1 MRVYPAGLLAFASA
15 LLVLAEPA
23 RAQKGATN
31 GEWRFYGGDAGN
43 TKYSPL
49 DQIDA
54 KNAKELA
61 IVWRW
66 KAENFGPRPDYNW
79 EVTPLMVGGVLYFTA
94 GSRRDVVAVDG
105 ATGETL
111 WMYRL
116 DEGERGERAVRTQNR
131 GLAYWTDGKNDNR
144 ILLVS
149 PGFQLVALDAKTGR
163 ALPSFGK
170 DGVVDLTEGLDRDVV
185 KPGQIGSSSPAIVIK
200 DVVVVGAALLAG
212 TAPVSK
218 TNVPGYIRGF
228 DVRTGK
234 RVWTFKTVPQAGEM
248 GNETWEND
256 SWKYTGNTGAWA
268 PLAGDEELG
277 YVYIP
282 VEAPTG
288 DFYGGHRPGD
298 NLFSSSLVCLDATTG
313 KRVWHF
319 QVIHHDIWDYEPSS
333 PPLLADITVDGKK
346 IKSVALV
353 TKFAHTFVFDRVTGK
368 PVWPIVETPVPQTTV
383 PGEKTS
389 PTQPIP
395 TKPLPFDRQG
405 ITKDDLIDFSPELR
419 AEAEKILAKYEIGP
433 LFLPP
438 RVRDTDGKIST
449 LILPHHTGGANWP
462 GGALDPETGIMY
474 VSSLTNPDGLGV
486 ALADPKRTDM
496 SYVGSVGGR
505 TAANSGSA
513 PGGQPSYTG
522 EGPARPNIGPQG
534 LPLIAPPWG
543 RITAINLNTGDHVW
557 MIANGDAPDAVK
569 NNPALKGLNL
579 DLSKAGKPERS
590 PLMVTKTLLF
600 GADGSGLFNAGPNAG
615 GKMFRAIDKK
625 TGAIVFEMAL
635 PASTTGIPMTYMVN
649 DRQYIVVAI
658 GARGVPA
665 ELIALAVP

>member
-1 MRVYPAGLLAFASA
+1 MRLNPACILLSLIFPATFVPSA
-15 LLVLAEPA
+15 L
-23 RAQKGATN
+23 AQQGTKG

-49 DQIDA
+49 DQINA
-54 KNAKELA
+54 SNAKDLTIA
-61 IVWRW
+61 WRW

-116 DEGERGERAVRTQNR
+116 QEGERGDRAVRTQNR
-131 GLAYWTDGKNDNR
+131 GLAYWSDGKNDQR
-144 ILLVS
+144 IILIS

-163 ALPSFGK
+163 PVPTFGK
-170 DGVVDLTEGLDRDVV
+170 EGIVDLTEGLDRDVV

-200 DVVVVGAALLAG
+200 DTVVVGAALLAG
-212 TAPVSK
+212 TAPASK

-234 RVWTFKTVPQAGEM
+234 RTWTFKTVPQAGEE
-248 GNETWEND
+248 GNETWEKD

-298 NLFSSSLVCLDATTG
+298 NLFSSSLVCLDAKTG
-313 KRVWHF
+313 KKVWHF
-319 QVIHHDIWDYEPSS
+319 QIIHHDIWDYEPSS
-333 PPLLADITVDGKK
+333 PPILADVTVAGKK
-346 IKSVALV
+346 IKIVALV
-353 TKFAHTFVFDRVTGK
+353 TKFAHTFVFDRITGK
-368 PVWPIVETPVPQTTV
+368 PVWPIVETPVPQSDV

-395 TKPLPFDRQG
+395 TKPLPFDRQS
-405 ITKDDLIDFSPELR
+405 ITVDDLVDFSPAIR
-419 AEAEKILAKYEIGP
+419 AEAEKILAKYRTGP

-438 RVRDTDGKIST
+438 MVRDTDGKIAT

-474 VSSLTNPDGLGV
+474 VSSLTNPDALAV
-486 ALADPKRTDM
+486 AAADPKRTDM
-496 SYVGSVGGR
+496 AYTGAVGGR
-505 TAANSGSA
+505 TAANSGSG
-513 PGGQPSYTG
+513 PGGQPVLTG
-522 EGPARPNIGPQG
+522 EGPSRPNIGPQG
-534 LPLIAPPWG
+534 LPLIRPPWG
-543 RITAINLNTGDHVW
+543 RITAIDLNSGDHVW
-557 MIANGDAPDAVK
+557 MIANGEAPDMVK
-569 NNPALKGLNL
+569 NNPALKGLNI
-579 DLSKAGKPERS
+579 DLSHAGKPERS

-600 GADGSGLFNAGPNAG
+600 GADGSGLFNAGPGGG
-615 GKMFRAIDKK
+615 GKIFRAIDKK
-625 TGAIVFEMAL
+625 TGAIVHEMAL
-635 PASTTGIPMTYMVN
+635 PSSTTGIPMTYMVN
-649 DRQYIVVAI
+649 DRQYIVVAV